1 MSRRSRCS
9 ATDAESPDISAMLQ
23 LQTGQTTGLP
33 VAGIAAESA
42 LAAVQALDA
51 LAVAS
56 APLFTTGWSTLEE
69 IRKTRDKVAA
79 VYTAAGGQP
88 EEAPH
93 AAQRYVFV

>member
-69 IRKTRDKVAA
+69 IAA
-79 VYTAAGGQP
+79 SDEPPLDVTADRLIVGEAERCAAKLA
-88 EEAPH
+88 EE
-93 AAQRYVFV
+93 